1 MVFATP
7 AFEVNGDMSNE
18 TVAGFTLLTADTLK
32 KLNPLSTEL
41 NPVPVSP
48 NFSRPSTN
56 ISSFTEKGGAE
67 KPNIGVTSVQ
77 VTIPT
82 TGS

>member
-1 MVFATP
+1 M
-7 AFEVNGDMSNE
+7 
-18 TVAGFTLLTADTLK
+18 AGFILLTADTLK

-48 NFSRPSTN
+48 NFWRPSTN
-56 ISSFTEKGGAE
+56 ISSFTEKGATE
-67 KPNIGVTSVQ
+67 KPNIGVTRVH